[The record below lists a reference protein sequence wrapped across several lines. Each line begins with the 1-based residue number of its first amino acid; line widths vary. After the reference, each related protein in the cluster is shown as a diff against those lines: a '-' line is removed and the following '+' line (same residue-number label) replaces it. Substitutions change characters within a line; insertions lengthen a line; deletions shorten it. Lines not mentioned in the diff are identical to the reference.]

1 MGKTVSK
8 THGDERTKPSSKSP
22 KVVGLGYFSNLCRL
36 TDVDTS
42 NSYVVFLNKRD
53 PKHID
58 KLIKFVNTL
67 DEKSSKES

>member
-22 KVVGLGYFSNLCRL
+22 KVVGLSHFSSVLGL
-36 TDVDTS
+36 SDVDTS
-42 NSYVVFLNKRD
+42 NSYVVFLDKRD

-58 KLIKFVNTL
+58 KLIKFVNML
-67 DEKSSKES
+67 DEKPSKKV